1 MVKIQKKQYYRR
13 IHCGVFNRVYF
24 YYCCYN
30 CYQLLHYQQ
39 SEKMFHYTWSKLK
52 QNSIVWLEFRNKL
65 LLFKY
70 NKDYVSNNKR
80 EKIILI
86 LCKYNLF
93 KLINNVVVTII
104 TASANKIDITYSMS
118 NMSSSSSNET
128 NYICFLPEDILHDL
142 YKLSIFS
149 TFQPQFDAFS
159 FEIFTYIRLHFNRMS
174 LYIPLAGVS
183 DNFCCYKCFN
193 ALMLMRRYQSWTRED
208 QERRPEAEE
217 ALMRY
222 RTAPFA

>member
-1 MVKIQKKQYYRR
+1 
-13 IHCGVFNRVYF
+13 
-24 YYCCYN
+24 
-30 CYQLLHYQQ
+30 
-39 SEKMFHYTWSKLK
+39 MFHYTWSKLK

-149 TFQPQFDAFS
+149 TFQP
-159 FEIFTYIRLHFNRMS
+159 
-174 LYIPLAGVS
+174 
-183 DNFCCYKCFN
+183 
-193 ALMLMRRYQSWTRED
+193 
-208 QERRPEAEE
+208 
-217 ALMRY
+217 
-222 RTAPFA
+222 